1 MGIGATVS
9 ENKKKSSGELFS
21 KIQTEDLTRFG
32 MIPEFLGRLPM
43 IATLED
49 LDEKALI
56 EILTKPK
63 NAIIKQYMR
72 LMEME
77 GVKLSFEDAA
87 LNAVAKEAIKKKTGA
102 RGLRSIL
109 ENAMLDVMYEIPSL
123 QGCTSCLVQED
134 AITKGAKPILGFDGP
149 GAAVSDAATFIKKES
164 A

>member
-1 MGIGATVS
+1 
-9 ENKKKSSGELFS
+9 
-21 KIQTEDLTRFG
+21 
-32 MIPEFLGRLPM
+32 M

-63 NAIIKQYMR
+63 NAISKQYMR

-77 GVKLSFEDAA
+77 GVKLEFDDGA
-87 LNAVAKEAIKKKTGA
+87 LEAVAKEAIKKKTGA

-123 QGCTSCLVQED
+123 QGCTSCTVSAEV
-134 AITKGAKPILGFDGP
+134 ITKGEKPKLGFDGP
-149 GAAVSDAATFIKKES
+149 GVAAPPSDPSAFIKKES